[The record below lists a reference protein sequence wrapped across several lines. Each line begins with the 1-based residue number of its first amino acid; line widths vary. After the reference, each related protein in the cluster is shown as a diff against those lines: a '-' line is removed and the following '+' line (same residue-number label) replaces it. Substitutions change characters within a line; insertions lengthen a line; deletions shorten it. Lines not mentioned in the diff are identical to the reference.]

1 MKGAIIL
8 SGASF
13 IAKILSAMYRI
24 PFENM
29 VGNLGFYV
37 YQQVYP
43 IYAIGM
49 TFSLSGFP
57 VFISKIIAE
66 QDDMESKYQISKRIF
81 NVLAVLA
88 ILCFLFLQLGSTQIA
103 EAMGDTKLKVI
114 IRSVSWM
121 FLLMPFL
128 SVGRGFY
135 QGIFNMTPT
144 AVSQL
149 SLLMLSQ
156 TSPKLPFYK

>member
-1 MKGAIIL
+1 MKNNFGNVMKGAIIL

-37 YQQVYP
+37 YQQVDP

-66 QDDMESKYQISKRIF
+66 QDDIESKYQISKRIF
-81 NVLAVLA
+81 NVLVVLA
-88 ILCFLFLQLGSTQIA
+88 ILCFLFLQFGSTQIA

-121 FLLMPFL
+121 FL
-128 SVGRGFY
+128 
-135 QGIFNMTPT
+135 
-144 AVSQL
+144 
-149 SLLMLSQ
+149 
-156 TSPKLPFYK
+156 K

>member
-1 MKGAIIL
+1 MKNNFGNVMKGAIIL

-49 TFSLSGFP
+49 TFS
-57 VFISKIIAE
+57 
-66 QDDMESKYQISKRIF
+66 
-81 NVLAVLA
+81 
-88 ILCFLFLQLGSTQIA
+88 
-103 EAMGDTKLKVI
+103 
-114 IRSVSWM
+114 
-121 FLLMPFL
+121 
-128 SVGRGFY
+128 
-135 QGIFNMTPT
+135 
-144 AVSQL
+144 
-149 SLLMLSQ
+149 
-156 TSPKLPFYK
+156 